1 LRRALVPIGA
11 AVLVIALAM
20 AFASR
25 GSGTP
30 TLQERVQDIASGL
43 RCPVCQNLS
52 VADSPS
58 QLAGEMRS
66 EIATRLRAGASAEEI
81 DAYFVQRYGDWVL
94 LAPPAR
100 GLNLLLWLAPF
111 GAVAAGIVVVAA
123 LAHRWRRP
131 PAGERPAVPPVDD
144 ADRRRLAAEL
154 ERLGD

>member
-94 LAPPAR
+94 LEPPRSGFNWIPWLVPIVALVV
-100 GLNLLLWLAPF
+100 GVVLWLTL
-111 GAVAAGIVVVAA
+111 V
-123 LAHRWRRP
+123 RRRP
-131 PAGERPAVPPVDD
+131 APVRDD
-144 ADRRRLAAEL
+144 EPVTA
-154 ERLGD
+154 

>member
-1 LRRALVPIGA
+1 VRRALVPIGG

-66 EIATRLRAGASAEEI
+66 EIAARLRAGASADEI

-94 LAPPAR
+94 LEPPRSGFNWIPWLVPIVALVV
-100 GLNLLLWLAPF
+100 GVVLWLTL
-111 GAVAAGIVVVAA
+111 V
-123 LAHRWRRP
+123 RRRP
-131 PAGERPAVPPVDD
+131 GPVRDD
-144 ADRRRLAAEL
+144 EPVTA
-154 ERLGD
+154 